1 MLIIGGSEGEAVF
14 VHFDE
19 RRATYAI
26 FDVDVDRRRAELFD
40 ARIGRREPLRT
51 PVSIRPH
58 DNFIVI
64 KRSGSFFE
72 FFKIKPNITIESSVG
87 NFSRLAPGIAKST

>member
-1 MLIIGGSEGEAVF
+1 MLIIGGSERKAVF
-14 VHFDE
+14 VHFDD
-19 RRATYAI
+19 RGATYAI

-64 KRSGSFFE
+64 KRSRSFFE
-72 FFKIKPNITIESSVG
+72 FFKIKPIMIESSVG
-87 NFSRLAPGIAKST
+87 NFSQLAPGIAKST